1 MQTYCNSTYDEL
13 YVACQ
18 YQFMRKDVIKLEKV
32 QHRATKL
39 IPALRNKSYE
49 DRLTDLNLFSL
60 EKRRIRGDMI
70 EVWKIIS
77 GHENLDRSYF
87 FELQENSITRNNG
100 CKIVGR
106 RFQTEI
112 ARNWFTYR
120 VVDEWNRLPN
130 LVVNSET
137 LSTFKKRIDEYYR
150 NRRYNFHLMSLDDS
164 EHLTSCS

>member
-1 MQTYCNSTYDEL
+1 MLGMINRTMVYKTRYNMVAL
-13 YVACQ
+13 YNAFVRPHLE
-18 YQFMRKDVIKLEKV
+18 YSVQFWSPYMRKDVIKLEKV

-49 DRLTDLNLFSL
+49 DRLRDLNLFSL

-87 FELQENSITRNNG
+87 FELQENSITRSNG

-120 VVDEWNRLPN
+120 VVNEWNSLPSRWST
-130 LVVNSET
+130 VK
-137 LSTFKKRIDEYYR
+137 LSARSKNE
-150 NRRYNFHLMSLDDS
+150 
-164 EHLTSCS
+164 